1 MRKNHAISGFC
12 DEKSLPAD
20 GIPEGCNNDAHKPLR
35 VLFASG
41 GFFAFAGSTRRYRQ
55 YFRRMPFYG
64 IQPVVATSPPL
75 RLKSMDGFASPP
87 PMKGLVMRARVDDT
101 PAVSI
106 RPFGESKIVRRFILF
121 QLVYGM
127 LLTNRDIRVVHMLQQ
142 AKPKTFLWALILRLF
157 PVVRI
162 LSITKDYEV
171 KSRALKRLQRQQ
183 YDFYDAIICQSED
196 QRDYLLQLGVRREI
210 QIVANG
216 VDTEVFRPASTTEDK
231 LRLRQSLGLPLDEPV
246 FLYVGSVQPR
256 KGTDILLEAWQKLV
270 STGSKARLCIIG
282 PRFDLK
288 NPKWAD
294 FTAAIARAMAGPGM
308 EDSVI
313 FYGFKSNIVDYL
325 QAADA
330 FVFPSEN
337 EGVPNAVLEAM
348 ACELPCVLTPFFR
361 DSTQLGQAEQHFI
374 LVERSPAAL
383 AKTLLKVAEGPE
395 EARRAYGR
403 QARALMIDTM
413 NMNHAVKVHCD
424 LYRKH
429 CACRFV
435 GEGDYSFE

>member
-1 MRKNHAISGFC
+1 
-12 DEKSLPAD
+12 
-20 GIPEGCNNDAHKPLR
+20 
-35 VLFASG
+35 
-41 GFFAFAGSTRRYRQ
+41 
-55 YFRRMPFYG
+55 
-64 IQPVVATSPPL
+64 
-75 RLKSMDGFASPP
+75 
-87 PMKGLVMRARVDDT
+87 
-101 PAVSI
+101 
-106 RPFGESKIVRRFILF
+106 
-121 QLVYGM
+121 M
-127 LLTNRDIRVVHMLQQ
+127 LLTNRDIRVVHMLRQ
-142 AKPKTFLWALILRLF
+142 AKPKTFLRALILRLF

-171 KSRALKRLQRQQ
+171 KNCAYKKRLQRRQ

-196 QRDYLLQLGVRREI
+196 QRDYLLQLGVRTEI
-210 QIVANG
+210 QIVPNG
-216 VDTEVFRPASTTEDK
+216 VDTEVFRPASTAEDK
-231 LRLRQSLGLPLDEPV
+231 LRLRQALGLPMDEPV

-256 KGTDILLEAWQKLV
+256 KGTDILLEAWQTV
-270 STGSKARLCIIG
+270 VNTGSKARLCIIG

-361 DSTQLGQAEQHFI
+361 DSTKLGQAEQHFI
-374 LVERSPAAL
+374 LVERSPTAL
-383 AKTLLKVAEGPE
+383 AKTLLKVAERPE
-395 EARRAYGR
+395 EARRTYGR

-413 NMNHAVKVHCD
+413 SMNHAVKVHCD

-429 CACRFV
+429 YARRFG
-435 GEGDYSFE
+435 GEGGYSFE

>member
-1 MRKNHAISGFC
+1 MDILTEQIK
-12 DEKSLPAD
+12 EVPAD
-20 GIPEGCNNDAHKPLR
+20 VIPEGRNNDADKSLR

-41 GFFAFAGSTRRYRQ
+41 GFFAFAGSSRRYRQ

-75 RLKSMDGFASPP
+75 RHKSLDGLASPP
-87 PMKGLVMRARVDDT
+87 PMKGLLMRTWVDDT

-106 RPFGESKIVRRFILF
+106 RPFSEGKIVRRFMLF
-121 QLVYGM
+121 LLVYGI
-127 LLTNRDIRVVHMLQQ
+127 LLTDRDIRVVHMLQQ
-142 AKPKTFLWALILRLF
+142 AKLITFLWALILRIF
-157 PVVRI
+157 PVVRV

-171 KSRALKRLQRQQ
+171 KNWAYKKWLQRRQ

-196 QRDYLLQLGVRREI
+196 QRDYLLQLGVRTEI
-210 QIVANG
+210 QIVPNG
-216 VDTEVFRPASTTEDK
+216 VDTELFRPASTAEDK
-231 LRLRQSLGLPLDEPV
+231 LRLRQCLGLPMDEPV

-270 STGSKARLCIIG
+270 NAGSKARLCIIG

-288 NPKWAD
+288 NPKWED
-294 FTAAIARAMAGPGM
+294 FTASISQAIAGPGM
-308 EDSVI
+308 KDSVI

-337 EGVPNAVLEAM
+337 EGIPNAVLEAM
-348 ACELPCVLTPFFR
+348 ACELPCVLTPFFNN
-361 DSTQLGQAEQHFI
+361 STQLGKPEQHFM
-374 LVERSPAAL
+374 LVERTPAAL
-383 AKTLLKVAEGPE
+383 AETLLKVAERPE
-395 EARRAYGR
+395 EARRTFGR
-403 QARALMIDTM
+403 QARALMIDAM
-413 NMNHAVKVHCD
+413 SMNHAIKAHCD

-429 CACRFV
+429 YARRF
-435 GEGDYSFE
+435 GRDYSFD